1 MALILFPVG
10 RFIGGSLKD
19 LHGRTETDGKTPK
32 LGADGKQMMA
42 CNFGVAIP
50 KTPGHTHW
58 SQTPWGTEMLNI
70 AKAAEPVLHQS
81 AAYAWK
87 VIDGDDTRPNKNG
100 KVPATQEG
108 YAGNWILWF
117 SQGWLPKQCNADG
130 SVELQPGTIL
140 PGQYVQ
146 VQADV
151 APNGAKPPNTPGLY
165 LNPKAV
171 ALVADG
177 PRITTESVDTTK
189 CGFGQA
195 PLPPGALPLQPAV
208 AGFPGAA
215 VVPDAPFQQMGAGAP
230 VAPVPVVPNAGFMM
244 PPPPAPPAPPAPVG
258 PVMTAA
264 ANGASYAQYK
274 AAGWS
279 DEQMRAGG
287 LLV

>member
-1 MALILFPVG
+1 MLILFPVG

-58 SQTPWGTEMLNI
+58 AQTPWGAEMLNI

-81 AAYAWK
+81 AAYAYK
-87 VIDGDDTRPNKNG
+87 VIDGDDARPNKNG
-100 KVPATQEG
+100 KVPAMQEG

-146 VQADV
+146 VQGDV
-151 APNGAKPPNTPGLY
+151 ASNGAKPPNTPGLY

-189 CGFGQA
+189 IGFGQA
-195 PLPPGALPLQPAV
+195 PLPAGAIPLQPAV
-208 AGFPGAA
+208 AGFPGQPTGVPAA
-215 VVPDAPFQQMGAGAP
+215 GGVPAAPFEQMAP
-230 VAPVPVVPNAGFMM
+230 ATTAVTPNAGFMV
-244 PPPPAPPAPPAPVG
+244 PPPAAITPPPVG
-258 PVMTAA
+258 PIMTAA
-264 ANGASYAQYK
+264 AQGTYEQYL
-274 AAGWS
+274 AAGWN
-279 DEQMRAGG
+279 DAQMRAAGF
-287 LLV
+287 LV